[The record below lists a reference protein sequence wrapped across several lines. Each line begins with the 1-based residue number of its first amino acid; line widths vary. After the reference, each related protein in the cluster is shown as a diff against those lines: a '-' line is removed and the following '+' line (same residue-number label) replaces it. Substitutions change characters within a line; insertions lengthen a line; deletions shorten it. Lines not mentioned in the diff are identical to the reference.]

1 VRVLVTG
8 GAGFIGSHIADRFA
22 AEGHR
27 VHVVD
32 NLYTGYRHNLDPAWG
47 FSEIDISLGGN
58 TSGGGPSD
66 APTPTGTLQNL
77 FETFA
82 PELVI
87 HAAAQVRVR
96 CEDHLLD
103 VRYNVIGSVNVI
115 HLAATHGVRR
125 LVYISTGGAGYGEP
139 EYHPCDENHPIRPI
153 SAYGISK
160 LTVEHYLRLYAAEHD
175 LDYAV
180 IRPGNVYGPR
190 QDEKG
195 EAGVCA
201 IFTGL
206 MRAGEQPVINGDG
219 TNTRDYVYVGDVVEA
234 VWLAA
239 TKPEAARRTY
249 NVGTGLETSVLEI
262 YDHLASLTG
271 FRGKPIHA
279 SEPNEVK
286 RISLDSNLIRKE
298 LGWEPRLDLRGGLTR
313 LVNWAASGNPR

>member
-22 AEGHR
+22 AEGNH

-32 NLYTGYRHNLDPAWG
+32 NLYSGHRRNLDPAWG
-47 FSEIDISLGGN
+47 FSELDVSEGDDP
-58 TSGGGPSD
+58 GGGPG
-66 APTPTGTLQNL
+66 PLRKL
-77 FETFA
+77 FGVFA
-82 PELVI
+82 PELVV

-103 VRYNVIGSVNVI
+103 ARYNVIGSLNVV
-115 HLAATHGVRR
+115 HLSAVHRVRR

-139 EYHPCDENHPIRPI
+139 EYLPCDEDHPIRPI

-160 LTVEHYLRLYAAEHD
+160 LTVEHYLRLYALEHD

-190 QDEKG
+190 QDERG

-206 MRAGEQPVINGDG
+206 MRAGEQPVVYGSG
-219 TNTRDYVYVGDVVEA
+219 ANTRDYVYVGDVVEA

-239 TKPEAARRTY
+239 TRPEASRRVY
-249 NVGTGLETSVLEI
+249 NVGTGLETSTLEI
-262 YDHLASLTG
+262 FRQLASLTG
-271 FRGKPIHA
+271 YRGGPRHA
-279 SEPNEVK
+279 PEPNEVK
-286 RISLDSNLIRKE
+286 RIALDCNRIKSE
-298 LGWEPRLDLRGGLTR
+298 LGWKPELDLREGLGR
-313 LVNWAASGNPR
+313 LVGWSASGSPR